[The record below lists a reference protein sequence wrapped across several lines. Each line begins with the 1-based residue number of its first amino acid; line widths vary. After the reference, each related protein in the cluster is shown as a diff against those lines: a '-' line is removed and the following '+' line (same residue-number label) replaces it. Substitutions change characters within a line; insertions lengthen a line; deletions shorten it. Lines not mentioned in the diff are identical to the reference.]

1 MARAFTDD
9 NFQDEVLKS
18 PEPVLVDFWAP
29 WCGPCRILGPIVEE
43 LHGELDGKG
52 FRVGKVNVDEN
63 QTTAANYGIM
73 SIPTT
78 MIFKGGQPVDV
89 AVGVQ
94 TKEAIMERLKKAA
107 GS

>member
-9 NFQDEVLKS
+9 NFQEEVLKS

-29 WCGPCRILGPIVEE
+29 WCGPCRILGPIIDE
-43 LHGELDGKG
+43 LHTELDGKG
-52 FRVGKVNVDEN
+52 YRVGKVNVDEN

-94 TKEAIMERLKKAA
+94 TKEAILERLKKAA
-107 GS
+107 Q